1 MTIQIETDIA
11 QLIVIAGFSYLLVKA
26 LVSQLVSRK
35 PRRKK
40 PTKTSTKSE
49 G

>member
-11 QLIVIAGFSYLLVKA
+11 QLIVIAGFSYLLVKT